1 MSPYWDKE
9 FEDAVSDG
17 AIEKPPQHVSLGGSW
32 SSITD
37 TGEATN
43 LNLVRMLPVATFLY
57 ALLFKFQLMSNGV
70 GLNVMLT
77 FATGAYARFRP
88 TECER
93 LDEGKYGRPPSHR

>member
-17 AIEKPPQHVSLGGSW
+17 AIEKPPEHVSLGGSW

-43 LNLVRMLPVATFLY
+43 LNLVCSQTFTYFVLIVIIW
-57 ALLFKFQLMSNGV
+57 SNRIINCIFLV
-70 GLNVMLT
+70 V
-77 FATGAYARFRP
+77 F
-88 TECER
+88 CCV
-93 LDEGKYGRPPSHR
+93 DICI